1 MSRTSV
7 ARQEADALA
16 RRIRFEL
23 GHEIRNARLDGG
35 SSLRTVA
42 ARVAMSHSQFGRIER
57 GQVHR
62 LTIDQLSRACAAVGL
77 ALAVRGHPRSGL
89 ALDAAQLALLGRL
102 RAHLPGSVRIRTE
115 VPLPI
120 PGDRRAW
127 DSVFY
132 LEPRPAPVEAETR
145 LRDIQALDRRTA
157 LKLRDSEFELVVLLV
172 NDTAHNRAMLQAH
185 REDLRATFPLDTR
198 AVLRAIR
205 AGLAPQAS
213 GIVVL

>member
-1 MSRTSV
+1 MARTSV
-7 ARQEADALA
+7 AHQEADALA

-23 GHEIRNARLDGG
+23 GREIRNARLDGG
-35 SSLRTVA
+35 ASLRSAA

-57 GQVHR
+57 GQVRGH
-62 LTIDQLSRACAAVGL
+62 TIDQLSRACAAVGL
-77 ALAVRGHPRSGL
+77 ALAVRGHPRAGM
-89 ALDAAQLALLGRL
+89 ALDSAQLALLGRL
-102 RAHLPGSVRIRTE
+102 RALLPATVRTRTE

-127 DSVFY
+127 DSVLY
-132 LEPRPAPVEAETR
+132 LEPRPSPVEAETR
-145 LRDIQALDRRTA
+145 IRDIQALDRRTA
-157 LKLRDSEFELVVLLV
+157 LKLRDSEFDRVVLLV

-205 AGLAPQAS
+205 AGQTPEAS